1 VRIAGKNVGD
11 LLNAKHL
18 TWGWFQGGFTPSTP
32 AGPQSKA
39 KCDTA
44 HIGSNGQSKKDYIPH
59 HEPFQ
64 YYQSTANPHHLP
76 PTSPA
81 KVGFTDQANHKY
93 DLSDFWSAAAIGN
106 VPAVSFLK
114 APGYQDGHAEYS
126 DPLAEQ
132 TFLVDTLNRLQTLP
146 QWHSLAVFITYD
158 DSDGWYDHVLGP
170 IIRQSNTPADAL
182 TGPGS
187 CGTAAP
193 GAYQGRCG
201 YGPRLPLLVVSP
213 FAKHNSVDHTVTDQS
228 SLLRFIEDNWELGQI
243 GGQSFDEQAGP
254 LLNLFD
260 FKGDHEARRLFL
272 DPATG
277 QPVTIH

>member
-1 VRIAGKNVGD
+1 MTGKNVGE

-18 TWGWFQGGFTPSTP
+18 TWGWFQGGFAPSTP

-64 YYQSTANPHHLP
+64 YYAATANPHHLP
-76 PTSPA
+76 PTSA
-81 KVGFTDQANHKY
+81 ALVGFTDQANHQY
-93 DLSDFWSAAAIGN
+93 DLSDFWAAAAVGN

-114 APGYQDGHAEYS
+114 APGYQDGHAGYS

-132 TFLVDTLNRLQTLP
+132 TFVVDTLNRLQRLP
-146 QWHSLAVFITYD
+146 QWHSMAVFITYD

-170 IIRQSNTPADAL
+170 IVSHSATPADAL
-182 TGPGS
+182 TGPSS

-213 FAKHNSVDHTVTDQS
+213 FAKLNSVDHTVTDQS
-228 SLLRFIEDNWELGQI
+228 SLLRFIEDNWELGRI
-243 GGQSFDEQAGP
+243 GHQSFDAQAGP

-260 FKGDHEARRLFL
+260 FGGDQEARRLFL

-277 QPVTIH
+277 QPVIGH